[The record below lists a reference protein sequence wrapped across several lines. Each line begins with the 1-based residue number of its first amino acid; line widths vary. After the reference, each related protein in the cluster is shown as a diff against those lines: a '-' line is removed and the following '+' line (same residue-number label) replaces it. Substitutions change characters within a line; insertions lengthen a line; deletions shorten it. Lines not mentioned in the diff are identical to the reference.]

1 MDKPTQ
7 IRVALIGCGFIADQH
22 LDQLR
27 HLAGVEVVALCDQE
41 ELMAAQ
47 LADRFR
53 IRNVFTDA
61 ARMLR
66 EIQPAA
72 VHITT
77 PAQSHF
83 PLAKICLE
91 AGCHVYLEKPFTE
104 TTVQAETLVN
114 LAREKN
120 LRLTVGHN
128 LQFSP
133 EAIRLRQL
141 VHAGFLGGPPIH
153 LESIQCYSHDEPTYG
168 KAVLSDPNHWV
179 RRLPGSLIHN
189 LISHGVAKLAEFL
202 TGDYPRV
209 SALCFSSP
217 LLVRRKQTDLIDE
230 VRATIHDDLGTT
242 AFFLF
247 TTQLGAGTNE
257 LRIYG
262 PTGNL
267 ILDNTNRTVLRVR
280 ASRQKSYLR
289 YFFAPWGY
297 AREHARN
304 SLQNV
309 RQFLHSDFHMDYGM
323 RKLMELFYRG
333 IRDNAPDPIPAD
345 DILRT
350 SRIMDAIFAQM
361 HARNAS
367 DGRFAM
373 KGMLNA
379 AADHQ

>member
-1 MDKPTQ
+1 MDRPSQ

-22 LDQLR
+22 VDQLR
-27 HLAGVEVVALCDQE
+27 HLPGIEVVAVCDQE

-53 IRNVFTDA
+53 ITHVFTDA
-61 ARMLR
+61 ERMLR
-66 EIQPAA
+66 EIRPQA

-83 PLAKICLE
+83 PLGKMCLKS
-91 AGCHVYLEKPFTE
+91 GCHVYLEKPLTE
-104 TTVQAETLVN
+104 TTVQAETLVG

-133 EAIRLRQL
+133 EALRLREL
-141 VHAGFLGGPPIH
+141 VKAGFLGGPPIH

-168 KAVLSDPNHWV
+168 KAVLGDPNHWV
-179 RRLPGSLIHN
+179 RRLPGSILQN

-202 TGDYPRV
+202 TGECPSV

-217 LLVRRKQTDLIDE
+217 FLVQRGQTDLVDE
-230 VRATIHDDLGTT
+230 VRATMRDDSGTT

-247 TTQLGAGTNE
+247 TTQFGAGSNE
-257 LRIYG
+257 LRLYG

-267 ILDNTNRTVLRVR
+267 ILDNTHRTVLRIR

-289 YFFAPWGY
+289 YFFAPWGH
-297 AREHARN
+297 AREHIRN
-304 SLQNV
+304 SSQNV
-309 RQFLHSDFHMDYGM
+309 RQFLRSDFHMDYGM
-323 RKLMELFYRG
+323 RKLMELFYQG
-333 IRDNAPDPIPAD
+333 IRDNAPDPIPTD
-345 DILRT
+345 EILRT
-350 SRIMDAIFAQM
+350 SRIMDAIFDQM
-361 HARNAS
+361 HARTTVPE
-367 DGRFAM
+367 
-373 KGMLNA
+373 
-379 AADHQ
+379 